1 MKKDLHPTLHQTV
14 VRCSCGA
21 DVETLS
27 TKKDLRVDVCAKCH
41 PFFTGE
47 SRLVDTEGRIER
59 FERKYGKNWHEDRA
73 KK

>member
-1 MKKDLHPTLHQTV
+1 MKKDIHPTLHRTI

-21 DVETLS
+21 EVETLS
-27 TKKDLRVDVCAKCH
+27 TRQELRVDVCSKCH

-59 FERKYGKNWHEDRA
+59 FERKYGKDWHEDRG

>member
-1 MKKDLHPTLHQTV
+1 MKRDIHPEFHEAV

-21 DVETLS
+21 ELHTRS
-27 TKKDLRVDVCAKCH
+27 TKKEMRVDVCSQCH

-59 FERKYGKNWHEDRA
+59 FERKYGKDWQREPR